1 MTQWSPVWKVEIDGV
16 EYTSAVLANLSIQ
29 SGRTNIYE
37 QAQAGYVNLQL
48 LDVNQTAIP
57 VDINSTIGV
66 SIKNTANTFVPIFGG
81 NVVDIGLEV
90 RDVGSTMLTQT
101 YSITALGALARL
113 PKVIYTA
120 AVARDFDGD
129 QIFEVLSDVLFNT
142 WAQVAGSVTWGTY
155 TPAGTTWATA
165 ENNGLGEIDR
175 PGNYDL
181 AARGSGQDP
190 IDVYSLVSGL
200 ATSGLG
206 YLYED
211 AQGRIGY
218 ADSTHRTQYLAANG
232 YVDLDANHARA
243 AGLKI
248 ETRVGDVRNALTI
261 KYGATSNN
269 DVSASDAVSI
279 AQYGSLSQIITTTLH
294 DATDATAQANFYLSL
309 RAQPEPIFSEITFD
323 LTNPEI
329 DNSDRDNLIA
339 IFMGE
344 AISLNNLPLNMSS
357 GTFQGFVEGWSFQ
370 ASYNQL
376 SVTLL
381 LSPLAYSLQ
390 AMRWND
396 VPITERWNSVSPT
409 LDWENATI
417 VA

>member
-1 MTQWSPVWKVEIDGV
+1 MTQWSPVWKITIDGT
-16 EYTSAVLANLSIQ
+16 EYTNAVLSNLTIR

-48 LDVNQTAIP
+48 LDVSQIAIP
-57 VDINSTIGV
+57 ISINSTISV
-66 SIKNTANTFVPIFGG
+66 QIKDTSNTFVSIFGG

-90 RDVGSTMLTQT
+90 RDVGSTMFTQT

-113 PKVIYTA
+113 PKALTDGVLSKE
-120 AVARDFDGD
+120 FDGD
-129 QIFEVLSDVLFNT
+129 QIYTILQQVLFNT
-142 WAQVAGSVTWGTY
+142 WAQVPGSVTWATY

-175 PGNYDL
+175 PGNYEL
-181 AARGSGQDP
+181 AARSSDRV
-190 IDVYSLVSGL
+190 DVYSLVSAL

-206 YLYED
+206 YLYESPTG
-211 AQGRIGY
+211 QIGY

-243 AGLKI
+243 AGLRI
-248 ETRVGDVRNALTI
+248 ETRVGDVRNSLTI
-261 KYGATSNN
+261 KYGATSSSEQ
-269 DVSASDAVSI
+269 SASDANSI
-279 AQYGSLSQIITTTLH
+279 ALYGTLAQIITTTLH
-294 DATDATAQANFYLSL
+294 NAADATAQANFYLSL
-309 RAQPEPIFSEITFD
+309 RAQPQPIFSQITFD
-323 LTNPEI
+323 LTNSDI
-329 DNSDRDNLIA
+329 DNSDRDNLLT

-396 VPITERWNSVSPT
+396 VPITETWSSVSPT
-409 LDWENATI
+409 LNWENATI

>member
-1 MTQWSPVWKVEIDGV
+1 MTQWNPVWLVEIDGV
-16 EYTSAVLANLSIQ
+16 EYTDAVLANLTIR

-48 LDVNQTAIP
+48 LDVSQTAVP
-57 VDINSTIGV
+57 VSINSTIGV
-66 SIKNTANTFVPIFGG
+66 SVKDTSGTFIAIFGG

-90 RDVGSTMLTQT
+90 RDVGSTTFTQT

-113 PKVIYTA
+113 PKIIFTDA
-120 AVARDFDGD
+120 LARDFDGD
-129 QIFEVLSDVLFNT
+129 QIFEVLQSALFGSWASVPGALT
-142 WAQVAGSVTWGTY
+142 WATY
-155 TPAGTTWATA
+155 DPTTTWANA
-165 ENNGLGEIDR
+165 ENTGLGDIDR

-181 AARGSGQDP
+181 AARGGGSDP
-190 IDVYSLVSGL
+190 IDIYSLVSAL

-218 ADSTHRTQYLAANG
+218 ADSTHRTNYLAANG
-232 YVDLDANHARA
+232 YVDLDANQARA
-243 AGLKI
+243 AGLRI
-248 ETRVGDVRNALTI
+248 ETRVGDVRNAITI
-261 KYGATSNN
+261 KYGASSQNDVSNN
-269 DVSASDAVSI
+269 DPASI
-279 AQYGSLSQIITTTLH
+279 AIYGNLAQIITTTLH
-294 DATDATAQANFYLSL
+294 DAADANAQAAFYLSL
-309 RAQPEPIFSEITFD
+309 RAQPEPIFSQITFD
-323 LTNPEI
+323 LTNPEL
-329 DNSDRDNLIA
+329 DNSDRDNLIG

-344 AISLNNLPLNMSS
+344 AIALNNLPLNMAS

-409 LDWENATI
+409 LDWERATI